1 MLIFS
6 FSKVQELGLQ
16 SAYSRDD
23 NVFRYIKKLMA
34 LPFLPFHEIA
44 PMFVRLSVQTQAQP
58 LWISSTTWN
67 ASGSRAPSLHHRT
80 GASTNNQFVP
90 TTTFFKNELFHILHI
105 NDIEGWHNAL
115 NRRAG
120 WQCNLPLYY
129 LIELLDRE
137 AKLTALT
144 IRLVSERKLK
154 RMQRKTYRH
163 LQAKLFQYWE
173 QYDNWQKTASQLVKV
188 CPHLNG
194 PAR

>member
-16 SAYSRDD
+16 SAYCRDD
-23 NVFRYIKKLMA
+23 SVFRYIKKLMA

-58 LWISSTTWN
+58 LLDLVDYMKRQWIENPVFTPKDWSVYKQ
-67 ASGSRAPSLHHRT
+67 PIRT
-80 GASTNNQFVP
+80 N
-90 TTTFFKNELFHILHI
+90 

-120 WQCNLPLYY
+120 GKCNLPLYY

-154 RMQRKTYRH
+154 RMQRKTHRH
-163 LQAKLFQYWE
+163 LQAKLFEFWE
-173 QYDNWQKTASQLVKV
+173 QYDNRQKTASQLLKV
-188 CPHLNG
+188 CSHLNG

>member
-1 MLIFS
+1 M
-6 FSKVQELGLQ
+6 
-16 SAYSRDD
+16 YSDTSRSWW
-23 NVFRYIKKLMA
+23 
-34 LPFLPFHEIA
+34 PFHSCHFTRSHRCSFNWVYRAKHSPFWIYMKCQWIENA
-44 PMFVRLSVQTQAQP
+44 VFTPKDWSVYKQA
-58 LWISSTTWN
+58 I
-67 ASGSRAPSLHHRT
+67 RT
-80 GASTNNQFVP
+80 N
-90 TTTFFKNELFHILHI
+90 

-120 WQCNLPLYY
+120 GQCNLPLYY

-163 LQAKLFQYWE
+163 LQAKLFEYWE
-173 QYDNWQKTASQLVKV
+173 QYDNRQKTASQLLKV
-188 CPHLNG
+188 CSHLNG

>member
-1 MLIFS
+1 MAATGGNTGDARQASRGKTRSWWPFPSCHFTRSHRCS
-6 FSKVQELGLQ
+6 FDWVYRPKQ
-16 SAYSRDD
+16 S
-23 NVFRYIKKLMA
+23 
-34 LPFLPFHEIA
+34 PF
-44 PMFVRLSVQTQAQP
+44 
-58 LWISSTTWN
+58 WISSTTWN
-67 ASGSRAPSLHHRT
+67 SQWMENPVFTPKDWSVYKQPIRT
-80 GASTNNQFVP
+80 N
-90 TTTFFKNELFHILHI
+90 

-120 WQCNLPLYY
+120 GQCNLPLYY

-163 LQAKLFQYWE
+163 LQAKLFEYWE
-173 QYDNWQKTASQLVKV
+173 QYDNRQKTASQLLKV
-188 CPHLNG
+188 CSHLNG